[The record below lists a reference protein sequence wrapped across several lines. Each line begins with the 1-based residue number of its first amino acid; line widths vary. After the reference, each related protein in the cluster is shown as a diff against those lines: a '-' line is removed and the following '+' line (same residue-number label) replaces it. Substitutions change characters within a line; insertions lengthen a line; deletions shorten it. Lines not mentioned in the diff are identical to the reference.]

1 MEIKNLFAPA
11 VKQEIIDR
19 INKLSLQ
26 SQRQWGKMDV
36 AQMLAHLQVPI
47 AVAFGSTTVKGNWL
61 MKLILPLFKKKLY
74 DEKQWKQGLPTDKTF
89 VMTSQSKDFEKEKK
103 QLLDMVNRFTEANMI
118 NEKHPVFGK
127 LTKEQWSKATW
138 KHIDHHLKQFG
149 V

>member
-1 MEIKNLFAPA
+1 MEIKNLFDSA
-11 VKQEIIDR
+11 VKQEIISR
-19 INKLSLQ
+19 INKLSPQ
-26 SQRQWGKMDV
+26 SQRQWGQMDV
-36 AQMLAHLQVPI
+36 AQMLAHVQVPMG
-47 AVAFGSTTVKGNWL
+47 VALGTHTVKGNWL

-74 DEKQWKQGLPTDKTF
+74 DESLWKQGLPTDKTF
-89 VMTSQSKDFEKEKK
+89 VMTSQSKDFETEKN
-103 QLLDMVNRFTEANMI
+103 QLLDKVNRFTESNMI